1 MDFSLM
7 TEPQIGGTY
16 DDLLAVARWAE
27 SAGMVSFARS
37 DHYYAGRSPQPDAT
51 DAFAT
56 LGGLARDTQR
66 IRLCV
71 LVSPITFRH
80 PAVIAK
86 SAATVDQMSGGRL
99 DLGIGTGWME
109 LEHEVFGLPFPPWE
123 ERFQRLEEALGY
135 VTAAFGPDRAR
146 FEGDHYRLD
155 ADVRPKPEGT
165 RIIVGGTGPK
175 RTPTLAA
182 RYADE
187 YNHFVGTPEEIRPKL
202 DVLRSAARDHGRDP
216 SSIEVTVMGQVV
228 TGRTDAEY
236 RATLTRGASAR
247 DLDPEEWKSR
257 LESHGVPVG
266 PAPAVRE
273 RLQALEEIGVDRFY
287 LQWLDLGDREG
298 LSATFE
304 ALTG

>member
-1 MDFSLM
+1 M

-16 DDLLAVARWAE
+16 DDLLAAARWAE

-37 DHYYAGRSPQPDAT
+37 DHYYAGREPRPDAT
-51 DAFAT
+51 DAFVT
-56 LGGLARDTQR
+56 LGGLARDTDS

-71 LVSPITFRH
+71 LVTPVTFRH

-109 LEHEVFGLPFPPWE
+109 LEHEVFGLPFPSWA
-123 ERFQRLEEALGY
+123 ERFERLEEALGY
-135 VTAAFGPDRAR
+135 VSAAFGPDPAR
-146 FEGDHYRLD
+146 FDGTHYRLNGEI
-155 ADVRPKPEGT
+155 RPKPEGS
-165 RIIVGGTGPK
+165 RIIVGGTGPR

-182 RYADE
+182 RYANE
-187 YNHFVGTPEEIRPKL
+187 YNHFVGTPEEIQPKL
-202 DVLRSAARDHGRDP
+202 EVLRSAARDNGRDP
-216 SSIEVTVMGQVV
+216 SSIEVTVMGAVV

-236 RATLTRGASAR
+236 RDALARGASAR
-247 DLDPEEWKSR
+247 GLAPEEWEAR
-257 LESHGVPVG
+257 LTEHGVPVG

-273 RLQALEEIGVDRFY
+273 RLQALEAIGVQRFY
-287 LQWLDLGDREG
+287 LQWLDLGDRDG
-298 LSATFE
+298 LAATFE